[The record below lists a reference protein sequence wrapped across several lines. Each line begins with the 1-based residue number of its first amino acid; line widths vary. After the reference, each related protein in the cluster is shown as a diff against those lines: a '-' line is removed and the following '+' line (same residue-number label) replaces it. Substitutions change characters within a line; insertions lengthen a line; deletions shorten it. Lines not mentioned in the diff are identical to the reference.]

1 MKRSAKMS
9 SAGNASYVATLY
21 HLKRFLGTKRIK
33 LNTLFRLK
41 RFRGTQ
47 GGAPQLLAAYA
58 ARFGQGDSD
67 EQARR
72 DAPSFMTFAERRRFE
87 LLIPFRGIHAF
98 QACLLS
104 HSSISP
110 ITTLSAY
117 ETRKQ
122 DCKYTNYL

>member
-21 HLKRFLGTKRIK
+21 HLKRFCGTKRIK

-41 RFRGTQ
+41 RFRGTKCGVHQ
-47 GGAPQLLAAYA
+47 ILAVYD
-58 ARFGQGDSD
+58 ARFGKGESD
-67 EQARR
+67 EISHA
-72 DAPSFMTFAERRRFE
+72 APSFMTFAERRRFE

-110 ITTLSAY
+110 ITTLSAH